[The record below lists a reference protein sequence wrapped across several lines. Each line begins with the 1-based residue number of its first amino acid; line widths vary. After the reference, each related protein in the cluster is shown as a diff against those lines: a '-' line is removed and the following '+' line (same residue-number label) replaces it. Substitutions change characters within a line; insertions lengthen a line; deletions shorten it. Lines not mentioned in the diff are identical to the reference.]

1 MIDYIAGVLSELTPT
16 CAVVE
21 AHGVG
26 YAINISLTT
35 FSALEGRSEAK
46 LFVYENIREDAW
58 VLYGFATKAERELF
72 LNLISVSGVGGN
84 TARTILS
91 SYSVTELCR
100 IIVDRQDGLLKGVK
114 GIGPKTAQRIIVEL
128 EDKLRNSP
136 LLSEDGCSAVAVAGN
151 KGGRLS
157 QEGEEAIA
165 ALTMLGFS
173 PAPTKKIVRQ
183 LLEQDETLKVETIIK
198 KALKMM

>member
-1 MIDYIAGVLSELTPT
+1 MIDYIVGTLAELAPT

-26 YAINISLTT
+26 YAMNISLTT
-35 FSALEGRSEAK
+35 YSALEGHCDAK

-58 VLYGFATKAERELF
+58 VLFGFATKAERELF
-72 LNLISVSGVGGN
+72 IHLISVNGVGGN

-91 SYSVTELCR
+91 SYSVSELCR
-100 IIVDRQDGLLKGVK
+100 IIVDKQEGLLKGVK

-128 EDKLRNSP
+128 GDKLRNSK
-136 LLSEDGCSAVAVAGN
+136 LLSDDGCSSAVVLDDKSG
-151 KGGRLS
+151 KIS
-157 QEGEEAIA
+157 EEGEEAIA

-173 PAPTKKIVRQ
+173 PAPTKKAVRQ
-183 LLEQDETLKVETIIK
+183 ILEEDMTLKVEAIIK